1 MGTWADP
8 NGWFIRM
15 KIQDE
20 FLLYYLLFVITLF
33 PIIMYGRVS
42 WTTEKAEHRRIDT
55 FKLSCWRTL
64 VSPLDCKE
72 TRPVHPKGNQPWIF
86 TGRNDAEAE
95 APILWPSD
103 VMDWTGWKRPWVWD
117 WLKAGGEGDNRGRY
131 GWMASP
137 THWTWV
143 SANCRRWWRTG

>member
-72 TRPVHPKGNQPWIF
+72 TRPVHPKGNQP
-86 TGRNDAEAE
+86 
-95 APILWPSD
+95 
-103 VMDWTGWKRPWVWD
+103 
-117 WLKAGGEGDNRGRY
+117 
-131 GWMASP
+131 
-137 THWTWV
+137 
-143 SANCRRWWRTG
+143 